1 MFSPVTALTAAEGPG
16 VAVGA
21 ANPGFSLSAGAGLH
35 RRADAVAASRMARA
49 TSAGASSWGKWA
61 APLMGVCLAVGAQRG
76 EAPPVGG
83 SQVSV
88 VLPEGHAHGRRE
100 GPQLAASFGG
110 GEHGRDEDGV
120 ERRNGPTLLG
130 WSSNWRN
137 SRGTNCSRTSGS
149 RMKPPTWNS
158 SSQRNCSGD
167 AAKCAVNRAK
177 WGSQNSRMASDGF
190 SGASAISP

>member
-1 MFSPVTALTAAEGPG
+1 
-16 VAVGA
+16 
-21 ANPGFSLSAGAGLH
+21 
-35 RRADAVAASRMARA
+35 
-49 TSAGASSWGKWA
+49 
-61 APLMGVCLAVGAQRG
+61 MGVCLAVGAQRG

-88 VLPEGHAHGRRE
+88 VLPQGHAHGRRE
-100 GPQLAASFGG
+100 GPQLAGSFGG

-137 SRGTNCSRTSGS
+137 TPGDKLFAHLGVPDE
-149 RMKPPTWNS
+149 PPTWSS

-177 WGSQNSRMASDGF
+177 WGFRDSRMASGGF